1 MTTAGTLHART
12 KRFFVEW
19 QSISTLVLF
28 PLNLQT
34 PIVNPQLYS
43 LQLPIEGGLAFMKQK
58 TEESQTS
65 ISNKNLSLKES
76 KQD

>member
-34 PIVNPQLYS
+34 QIVNPQLYS
-43 LQLPIEGGLAFMKQK
+43 LQLPIAGGLAFMKQK
-58 TEESQTS
+58 IKENQTS
-65 ISNKNLSLKES
+65 ISNKDLRLKES
-76 KQD
+76 V